1 VKARASRLVPG
12 PAAAALWL
20 AAAAGPAAAQSDHR
34 FYLAASGGASVYDV
48 DCRGSTTCDR
58 VDRAGRAAAGVFVAP
73 NLALE
78 ATFIDFGRAV
88 ASRGPDS
95 QTWRLRLAGV
105 GLAVPLD
112 FGGPWSGLLR
122 LGVASVR
129 TVSDRGSGLAFSR
142 STGNSAEA
150 YGGFAVAY
158 ALTPQVALEL
168 AYDSTRG
175 EVNGTAGRVDALSF
189 GVQLRF

>member
-1 VKARASRLVPG
+1 MRPRAPRAVLG
-12 PAAAALWL
+12 RAAAALAL
-20 AAAAGPAAAQSDHR
+20 AAAAGSAAAQSDHR
-34 FYLAASGGASVYDV
+34 FYLAASGGSSIYDV

-58 VDRAGRAAAGVFVAP
+58 VDRAGRAAVGFFVAP

-78 ATFIDFGRAV
+78 ATFMDFGRA
-88 ASRGPDS
+88 AAGRGADS
-95 QTWRLRLAGV
+95 QTWRVRLAGV

-129 TVSDRGSGLAFSR
+129 TVSDRGSGLAVSR
-142 STGNSAEA
+142 STGNSAEG

-168 AYDSTRG
+168 AFDSTRG
-175 EVNGTAGRVDALSF
+175 EVGGTAGRVDALSF